1 MFYIYDCN
9 GTLIGNPNGYK
20 STAAAL
26 RVARN
31 KRSKVYAYLN
41 SGDYEQAN
49 EHLKRN
55 GLFPSYS
62 IRKGANCYPTIHC
75 SRSVES

>member
-9 GTLIGNPNGYK
+9 GTLIGSPKGYK

-41 SGDYEQAN
+41 SGDY
-49 EHLKRN
+49 
-55 GLFPSYS
+55 
-62 IRKGANCYPTIHC
+62 
-75 SRSVES
+75 